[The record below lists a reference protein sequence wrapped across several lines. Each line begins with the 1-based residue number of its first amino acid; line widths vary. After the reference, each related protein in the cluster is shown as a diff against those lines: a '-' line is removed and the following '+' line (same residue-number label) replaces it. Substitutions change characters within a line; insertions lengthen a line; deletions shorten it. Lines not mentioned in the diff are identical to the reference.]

1 MRNPAIAQAPIK
13 ATSDVENVVEPI
25 AIIGFGFKF
34 PQDITNAESLWKL
47 LMERRSTMTEIPK
60 NRWNIDGFYKEN
72 GHRPGTVKNRGGHF
86 LADDP
91 ARFDAPF
98 FSIQPAEAECMDPQ
112 QRLLLETSY
121 HALENAG
128 IPMQSAMGTRTSVH
142 VGCLLQ
148 EYSQISQ
155 RDAQM
160 PGDYRIVGSSGLAML
175 ANRLSWFYD
184 FSGPSMTVD
193 TACSGGLVALH
204 LACQELLAGSVNMS
218 LVCGNNLCLLPDSTA
233 LLSSLNMMSKD
244 SVCYS
249 FDERASGYA
258 RGEGFGVLV
267 LKRLSQAI
275 ADGDTI
281 RGVIRST
288 GCGQDGNTPSIT
300 SPSQTAQER
309 LVRETYARAGLSL
322 DETRYFEAHGTGTP
336 VGDPCEAAAINSV
349 FSSRTPED
357 PMYVGALKS
366 NMGHPEGASG
376 IAGVIKTLLVLENG
390 IIPPN
395 VYPERIN
402 PAVTLAGPNLKFP
415 LEPVVWPTNGIR
427 RASVNSFGYG
437 GTNAHVV
444 IDDALS
450 FLKERGLH
458 GRHCTRALQS
468 IQEHRVAKQN
478 KSAITNDSS
487 ESTNSEVP
495 EQERQRHDSIT
506 SIGGSHPKSDSP
518 LTTDTTSHT
527 TFETEDENIYL
538 TEASNLSPKLLVLSG
553 FDERAVRRSITA
565 LEHWMQDQIVEE
577 NRVHILKDLAYTLV
591 EKRTSFPWNTVCVA
605 PSEQTTDLSWSAP
618 IRMRQRVDI
627 CFVFTGQGAQ
637 WHGMGRELLTY
648 ENFRDSILQA
658 DRFFKSLGSEW
669 SLMDE
674 LYNKTKEESAI
685 HQPELS
691 QPICTALQV
700 AIVDLLTSWKLGA
713 RASVG
718 HSSGEIAAAY
728 ASNAIS
734 RESAW
739 MIAYFR
745 GLAVAITQNITPLQ
759 GAMVAVQATL
769 DVWEHLMTEQNTA
782 YPSDQVSIA
791 CYNSPKSFTVSGPHD
806 AIHQLVATLKEAN
819 IEVHVLKIDV
829 AYHSQHMK
837 PVAGVYSKLL
847 RGISCGEQTENQPMF
862 VSTVTGDSLEETDE
876 LRTAEYW
883 NRNLTGAVK
892 FSTALDTI
900 CKHRDASSYFF
911 LEIGPHSVLRSPLG
925 DILKAHDKDV
935 TSDYACV
942 LRRDRSASDTALE
955 CAGKLY
961 TIGAPMDIAAVNK
974 SSGPSS
980 RFLTSLPGYQFEDK
994 KKYWLEGRT
1003 SIQYRQTKFVH
1014 HELLGSRSP
1023 DWNEHEARWTNR
1035 ILLEQSPYLK
1045 DHIINGLC
1053 LMPAAGMLVMAIE
1066 AVRQFYGERA
1076 ARASGY
1082 KLRDVTF
1089 TKAMTLSGDPRGTE
1103 IQFTLRPANL
1113 DSRDELPGSMWDH
1126 FSLYTYEDEGWHL
1139 CCAGSISVDYREA
1152 SGVSDILTEK
1162 KRNMKVALEECRN
1175 DIDSGEIYGAFN
1187 HAGLAYGPTFR
1198 GMRNVKWDKH
1208 NQATGTIGLRD
1219 WEAQAK
1225 FNYSDTHLIHP
1236 AALDTI
1242 LQLTFPAYSIYAK
1255 DSSATTVPT
1264 GFSNAWFSSAL
1275 TTASCDQEEVHV
1287 HAKVSGRGFRNKL
1300 FTVTAAFA
1308 GCQDACFFGELETS
1322 TIGRSV
1328 APSPEESHRSLY
1340 RIDWQP
1346 ADFDSIALDSELPST
1361 STCTVCVVFDDAD
1374 ELQTRLAR
1382 AVYEK
1387 FLVRH
1392 GPQVLVPWNHAIGSD
1407 LADTT
1412 CVFFPGLDGTF
1423 LQCLEEEDLEK
1434 TKSLLE
1440 TTKSLIWFTFQHH
1453 AVDENPTEGLVSGLV
1468 RTLATES
1475 EDYRLVSVSLNAQ
1488 NGLGSASVNIENVV
1502 KALFHQQTDPEDEYC
1517 EIDSSLC
1524 TPRVVDDAELAN
1536 QALPSEQSAQ
1546 YVEKPWSE
1554 LEAPKLTIGAAGIL
1568 NTLHYEQSSDC
1579 DDATTADDVVVE
1591 IKATGLN
1598 ARDLLVA
1605 LGQVHDEAF
1614 GSEIAGIVIRI
1625 GSSNGARFKVGD
1637 RVFGVATSGVAQIVR
1652 CKSSQLREM
1661 PATMSFHEAAAYP
1674 VAFCTAYYALVEC
1687 ARIKSSSSILIHYGA
1702 STTGQAAIKIAQLH
1716 GCVDVFVTVN
1726 SVEEAAF
1733 LQKHCGIQESYIVL
1747 ADSSELSHDIH
1758 RLTDERGVDIVLGNP
1773 EVLQQSW
1780 SCIAPFGRF
1789 IDIGEKDVFV
1799 STANGSKEIGIPP
1812 ATQNISF
1819 TSVNFQEL
1827 AQSPMFTGVF
1837 EQVLLL
1843 TADSKLGTP
1852 QPLTVFKQSDIE
1864 QAFRTLQEEKLVGK
1878 VVVEM
1883 KSEEL
1888 VEMEVAPNA
1897 SKPLFRADAS
1907 YLVAGAFGGIG
1918 QSITRWMVEN
1928 GAKHLILPSRSLVEG
1943 TDCARSQFV
1952 NELRTQG
1959 AIVHAPVCDIAN
1971 ASQLESTLVSLS
1983 SMPQVAGCIQ
1993 AAMSMQDSSFA
2004 KMTIAQWHES
2014 LAPKVSGS
2022 WNLHTLLPRNLDF
2035 FVMLSSSTGIMG
2047 SFGQA
2052 NYTAGN
2058 TYQDNLALHRLRN
2071 GQRAH
2076 TLALS
2081 MVTGVGYV
2089 AQNEQ
2094 VQSLLRV
2101 RGMLEEVS
2109 LNDIYALLRFCCDAE
2124 RVDSST
2130 IGPNIITPLTLPA
2143 DLRALNIVAPLG
2155 STRPIYHYLDTLPAR
2170 ITPSPAS
2177 QNSTSHLLSSATCLA
2192 QATDIVVSAI
2202 QTQLSSLLVVSK
2214 EDIDPQKAIYRYG
2227 VDSLVAVEMRNWFS
2241 KAVGA
2246 DVATSEIMSDVS
2258 IWLLGVKVAGKSR
2271 FVAEGVREGT

>member
-1 MRNPAIAQAPIK
+1 MKAPATSQAPLK
-13 ATSDVENVVEPI
+13 ATSDVEDIVEPI
-25 AIIGFGFKF
+25 AIVGFGFKF
-34 PQDITNAESLWKL
+34 PQDITNTESLWKL

-60 NRWNIDGFYKEN
+60 NRWNIDGFYKEH

-204 LACQELLAGSVNMS
+204 LACQELLTGNVNMS

-275 ADGDTI
+275 TDGDTI

-309 LVRETYARAGLSL
+309 LIRETYARAGLSL

-349 FSSRTPED
+349 FSSRTPEE

-402 PAVTLAGPNLKFP
+402 PAVTLAGPNLRFP

-450 FLKERGLH
+450 FLNERGLH
-458 GRHCTRALQS
+458 SRHCTRALQS
-468 IQEHRVAKQN
+468 IQEHCVADQE
-478 KSAITNDSS
+478 A
-487 ESTNSEVP
+487 STIIDDTPGSTDCERL
-495 EQERQRHDSIT
+495 EHERQRYDSIT
-506 SIGGSHPKSDSP
+506 SIGGPEPKTESLSTNETP
-518 LTTDTTSHT
+518 SRATS
-527 TFETEDENIYL
+527 ETEDENIRL
-538 TEASNLSPKLLVLSG
+538 TEAFNSSPKLLVVSG
-553 FDERAVRRSITA
+553 FDERAVRRSVTA
-565 LEHWMQDQIVEE
+565 LQRWMQDHIVDD
-577 NRVHILKDLAYTLV
+577 NRVQGLEDLAYTLA

-605 PSEQTTDLSWSAP
+605 PSESTPHLAWP
-618 IRMRQRVDI
+618 VPMRMRQRVDV

-637 WHGMGRELLTY
+637 WHGMGRELLAY
-648 ENFRDSILQA
+648 ETFRDSMLQA
-658 DRFFKSLGSEW
+658 DRFFKALGSEW

-674 LYNKTKEESAI
+674 LYNKNKEESAI
-685 HQPELS
+685 NQPELS

-718 HSSGEIAAAY
+718 HSSGEITAAY
-728 ASNAIS
+728 TSKAIS

-745 GLAVAITQNITPLQ
+745 GLAVAITQNITSFQ
-759 GAMVAVQATL
+759 GAMIAVQAPL
-769 DVWEHLMTEQNTA
+769 DVWEHLMTEQNAA
-782 YPSDQVSIA
+782 YPSDRVSIA
-791 CYNSPKSFTVSGPHD
+791 CYSSPRSFTVSGSHD
-806 AIHQLVATLKEAN
+806 AIHRLVDMLKEAS
-819 IEVHVLKIDV
+819 IEVHILKINV
-829 AYHSQHMK
+829 AYHSQHMQ

-847 RGISCGEQTENQPMF
+847 RGIDCGEQTENQPLF
-862 VSTVTGDSLEETDE
+862 VSTVTGDSLGETDE
-876 LRTAEYW
+876 LRTAQYW

-900 CKHRDASSYFF
+900 CKHQDASSYFF

-925 DILKAHDKDV
+925 EILKAHDRDV
-935 TSDYACV
+935 TLDYASV
-942 LRRDRSASDTALE
+942 LRRDRSSSITALE

-961 TIGAPMDIAAVNK
+961 TIGASIDIAAVNK
-974 SSGPSS
+974 SSGPSPK
-980 RFLTSLPGYQFEDK
+980 FLTSLPGYQFEDK

-1014 HELLGSRSP
+1014 HELLGSRTP

-1045 DHIINGLC
+1045 DHMINGMC

-1076 ARASGY
+1076 TRATGY

-1113 DSRDELPGSMWDH
+1113 DPRDELPGSLWDH

-1139 CCAGSISVDYREA
+1139 CCAGSISIDYHEA
-1152 SGVSDILTEK
+1152 TGGSEILEEK
-1162 KRNMKVALEECRN
+1162 KCNMNLALEECGN
-1175 DIDSGEIYGAFN
+1175 EIDSGEIYGAFN
-1187 HAGLAYGPTFR
+1187 QAGLAYGPTFR
-1198 GMRNVKWDKH
+1198 GMCNVKWDKH
-1208 NQATGTIGLRD
+1208 SQATGTIGLRD
-1219 WEAQAK
+1219 WEAQAR
-1225 FNYSDTHLIHP
+1225 FDYSDTHLIHP

-1264 GFSNAWFSSAL
+1264 GFSNAWFSAGL
-1275 TTASCDQEEVHV
+1275 ATASCNRQEVHV

-1308 GCQDACFFGELETS
+1308 GTQDPCFFGELETS

-1328 APSPEESHRSLY
+1328 APSPEKSHRSLY
-1340 RIDWQP
+1340 RIEWQS
-1346 ADFDSIALDSELPST
+1346 ADFDSIALDSELPATLT
-1361 STCTVCVVFDDAD
+1361 STIRVVFDDAN
-1374 ELQTRLAR
+1374 ELQTSLAR
-1382 AVYEK
+1382 AIYEK
-1387 FLVRH
+1387 FLVHH
-1392 GPQVLVPWNHAIGSD
+1392 GPQALIPWNVATESD
-1407 LADTT
+1407 VADTT
-1412 CVFFPGLDGTF
+1412 CVFLPGLDGTF

-1434 TKSLLE
+1434 VKFLLA
-1440 TTKSLIWFTFQHH
+1440 TTKSLIWVTFQHH
-1453 AVDENPTEGLVSGLV
+1453 AVNENPTEGLVSGLV

-1475 EDYRLVSVSLNAQ
+1475 EDYRLVSVNLNVQ
-1488 NGLGSASVNIENVV
+1488 NGLDSASVNIENAL
-1502 KALFHQQTDPEDEYC
+1502 KALIHQQTDPEDEYC
-1517 EIDSSLC
+1517 EIDDSLC
-1524 TPRVVDDAELAN
+1524 TPRVVDDDELAN
-1536 QALPSEQSAQ
+1536 QALPSEQSVQ

-1554 LEAPKLTIGAAGIL
+1554 LDNPKLTIGAAGIL
-1568 NTLHYEQSSDC
+1568 NTLHYEQSSDY
-1579 DDATTADDVVVE
+1579 DNAIAADDVVVE

-1605 LGQVHDEAF
+1605 IGQVHDEVF
-1614 GSEIAGIVIRI
+1614 GSEIAGVVVRV
-1625 GSSNGARFKVGD
+1625 GSSSTRFKVGD
-1637 RVFGVATSGVAQIVR
+1637 RVFGVATSGVMQVVH
-1652 CKSSQLREM
+1652 CKSFQLREI
-1661 PATMSFHEAAAYP
+1661 PASMSFHEAAAFP
-1674 VAFCTAYYALVEC
+1674 VAYCTAYYALVEG
-1687 ARIKSSSSILIHYGA
+1687 ARIKNNNSILIHHGVSA
-1702 STTGQAAIKIAQLH
+1702 TGQAAIKIAQLY
-1716 GCVDVFVTVN
+1716 GCTDVLVTVN
-1726 SVEEAAF
+1726 SVGEANF
-1733 LQKHCGIQESYIVL
+1733 LKNQCGILESHIFIAEERNL
-1747 ADSSELSHDIH
+1747 AH
-1758 RLTDERGVDIVLGNP
+1758 RICHLTDERGVDVVLGSP
-1773 EVLQQSW
+1773 GVLQQSW
-1780 SCIAPFGRF
+1780 PCIAPFGRF

-1799 STANGSKEIGIPP
+1799 STANGSKQIAIPP
-1812 ATQNISF
+1812 STQNISF
-1819 TSVNFQEL
+1819 TRVNFQEL
-1827 AQSPMFTGVF
+1827 AQSTMFTGIF

-1843 TADSKLGTP
+1843 ITDSNVGPP
-1852 QPLTVFKQSDIE
+1852 QPLTVFKQSEIE
-1864 QAFRTLQEEKLVGK
+1864 QAFRALQEEKLVGK

-1883 KSEEL
+1883 KGEEL

-1897 SKPLFRADAS
+1897 SEPLFRADAS

-1943 TDCARSQFV
+1943 TDCVRLQFV

-1971 ASQLESTLVSLS
+1971 ASQLESTLNSLS
-1983 SMPQVAGCIQ
+1983 SMPAVAGCIQ
-1993 AAMSMQDSSFA
+1993 AAMSMHDSSFA

-2058 TYQDNLALHRLRN
+2058 TYQDNLALHRMRN

-2124 RVDSST
+2124 RVDAST

-2170 ITPSPAS
+2170 IKPSPTA
-2177 QNSTSHLLSSATCLA
+2177 QNSTSHLLSSATSLA

-2202 QTQLSSLLVVSK
+2202 QTQLSSLLVVAK
-2214 EDIDPQKAIYRYG
+2214 EDIDPQRAIYRYG

-2258 IWLLGVKVAGKSR
+2258 IWLLGVKVAGW
-2271 FVAEGVREGT
+2271 

>member
-1 MRNPAIAQAPIK
+1 MRTTASEQPPL
-13 ATSDVENVVEPI
+13 NVASSNGNFVEPI

-60 NRWNIDGFYKEN
+60 NRWNIDGFYKEH

-258 RGEGFGVLV
+258 RGEGFGVLI

-275 ADGDTI
+275 TDGDTI
-281 RGVIRST
+281 RGIVRST

-309 LVRETYARAGLSL
+309 LIRETYARAGLSL
-322 DETRYFEAHGTGTP
+322 HETRYFEAHGTGTP

-349 FSSRTPED
+349 FSSRTPEE

-415 LEPVVWPTNGIR
+415 LEPVVWPTNGVR

-450 FLKERGLH
+450 FLNEHGMQ
-458 GRHCTRALQS
+458 GRHCTRALQG
-468 IQEHRVAKQN
+468 IQEGCA
-478 KSAITNDSS
+478 TDDTD
-487 ESTNSEVP
+487 ESISREVL
-495 EQERQRHDSIT
+495 ETKRKRRDSIT
-506 SIGGSHPKSDSP
+506 SLGGSEDKSESVSAN
-518 LTTDTTSHT
+518 DTLSVG
-527 TFETEDENIYL
+527 TEIDDENSRL
-538 TEASNLSPKLLVLSG
+538 CEAISPSPKLLVLSG
-553 FDERAVRRSITA
+553 FDERAVRRSIAA
-565 LEHWMQDQIVEE
+565 LEHWMQDHIINDNRAQI
-577 NRVHILKDLAYTLV
+577 LDDLAYTLV
-591 EKRTSFPWNTVCVA
+591 EKRTSFPWKAVCVA
-605 PSEQTTDLSWSAP
+605 PLESNTGLTWSTPVRA
-618 IRMRQRVDI
+618 RQRVDI

-637 WHGMGRELLTY
+637 WHGMGRELLAY
-648 ENFRDSILQA
+648 EVFRNSMLQA
-658 DRFFKSLGSEW
+658 DGYFRSLGSEW

-674 LYNKTKEESAI
+674 LYRKSREESAI
-685 HQPELS
+685 HRPELS
-691 QPICTALQV
+691 QPLCTALQV
-700 AIVDLLTSWKLGA
+700 AIVDLLTSWKLST
-713 RASVG
+713 RACIG

-728 ASNAIS
+728 ASNVIS

-745 GLAVAITQNITPLQ
+745 GLAVAITQDITSFQ
-759 GAMVAVQATL
+759 GAMIAVQAPL
-769 DVWEHLMTEQNTA
+769 DAWEHLMSKQNA
-782 YPSDQVSIA
+782 EYPNNQVAIA

-806 AIHQLVATLKEAN
+806 AIHQLVATLKAAKL
-819 IEVHVLKIDV
+819 EVHVLHVNV
-829 AYHSQHMK
+829 AYHSHHMK
-837 PVAGVYSKLL
+837 QVAGVYGKLL
-847 RGISCGEQTENQPMF
+847 RSIGSGQQNTEQPLF
-862 VSTVTGDSLEETDE
+862 ISTVTGDSLQQTDE
-876 LRTAEYW
+876 LRTSQYW
-883 NRNLTGAVK
+883 NRNLTESVK
-892 FSTALDTI
+892 FSTAVDAI
-900 CKHRDASSYFF
+900 CKHRDASSYLF
-911 LEIGPHSVLRSPLG
+911 LEIGPHSALRSPLN
-925 DILKAHDKDV
+925 DILKAHNKDIL
-935 TSDYACV
+935 SDYASI
-942 LRRDRSASDTALE
+942 LRRDWSASVTTLE
-955 CAGKLY
+955 CVGKLH
-961 TIGAPMDIAAVNK
+961 TMGASIDIATVNNF
-974 SSGPSS
+974 SGPSPK
-980 RFLTSLPGYQFEDK
+980 FLTSLPGYQFEDK

-1003 SIQYRQTKFVH
+1003 SIQYRQTKFAH
-1014 HELLGSRSP
+1014 HELLGSRTP

-1045 DHIINGLC
+1045 DHMINGMC

-1066 AVRQFYGERA
+1066 AVRQFYGDEA

-1089 TKAMTLSGDPRGTE
+1089 TKAMTLSGEPRGTE
-1103 IQFTLRPANL
+1103 IQFTLRPASL
-1113 DSRDELPGSMWDH
+1113 GRRDELPGSLWDR
-1126 FSLYTYEDEGWHL
+1126 FSLYTYENEGWHL
-1139 CCAGSISVDYREA
+1139 CCAGSISIDYNREA
-1152 SGVSDILTEK
+1152 TGLGHTVLAEK
-1162 KRNMKVALEECRN
+1162 KQKMKVAVEQCRTEM
-1175 DIDSGEIYGAFN
+1175 DSGEIYGAFDQ
-1187 HAGLAYGPTFR
+1187 AGLAYGPTFQ
-1198 GMRNVKWDKH
+1198 GLRNVKWDKH
-1208 NQATGTIGLRD
+1208 SQATGTIGLGD
-1219 WEAQAK
+1219 WEARAR
-1225 FNYSDTHLIHP
+1225 FAHSDAHFIHP

-1242 LQLTFPAYSIYAK
+1242 LQMTFPAYSIYAK
-1255 DSSATTVPT
+1255 DASATTVPT

-1275 TTASCDQEEVHV
+1275 ADAFRSHQEVQV
-1287 HAKVSGRGFRNKL
+1287 HAKVCGRGFRNKL
-1300 FTVTAAFA
+1300 FAVTAAFA
-1308 GCQDACFFGELETS
+1308 ECQDACFYGELETS

-1328 APSPEESHRSLY
+1328 ASTRTQESNRSLY

-1346 ADFDSIALDSELPST
+1346 ADFGNTTAPSELPATWAST
-1361 STCTVCVVFDDAD
+1361 VRVIFDDAS
-1374 ELQTRLAR
+1374 QAQVHLAR
-1382 AVYEK
+1382 AVYESISP
-1387 FLVRH
+1387 RH
-1392 GPQVLVPWNHAIGSD
+1392 GLHVLVPWNRVAESD
-1407 LADTT
+1407 LANTT
-1412 CVFFPGLDGTF
+1412 CVFLPCLDGAF
-1423 LQCLEEEDLEK
+1423 LASLQEESLEK
-1434 TKSLLE
+1434 IKTLIS
-1440 TTKSLIWFTFQHH
+1440 TTKSLIWVTFQHH
-1453 AVDENPTEGLVSGLV
+1453 AMDQNPTEGLVSGLV

-1475 EDYRLVSVSLNAQ
+1475 EDYRLVSLNLNQ
-1488 NGLGSASVNIENVV
+1488 ENGIDNASINIEKVV
-1502 KALFHQQTDPEDEYC
+1502 RALFHQQIDPEDEYC
-1517 EIDSSLC
+1517 EVDGVLC
-1524 TPRVVDDAELAN
+1524 TPRVIDDNELVK
-1536 QALPSEQSAQ
+1536 QALPAEQSISS
-1546 YVEKPWSE
+1546 VKKLWLE
-1554 LEAPKLTIGAAGIL
+1554 LQTPKLTIGAAGIL
-1568 NTLHYEQSSDC
+1568 STLHYKQTSDSE
-1579 DDATTADDVVVE
+1579 ATLAPHDVIVAVR
-1591 IKATGLN
+1591 ATGLN

-1614 GSEIAGIVIRI
+1614 GSEIAGVVVRV
-1625 GSSNGARFKVGD
+1625 GSLSGTRFQVGD
-1637 RVFGVATSGVAQIVR
+1637 RVFGVTRHGIAQTVC
-1652 CKSSQLREM
+1652 CKDFQLQKM
-1661 PATMSFHEAAAYP
+1661 PESMGFCAAAAFP
-1674 VAFCTAYYALVEC
+1674 VAFCTAYYALVDC
-1687 ARIKSSSSILIHYGA
+1687 ARIKSSNSILIHHGV
-1702 STTGQAAIKIAQLH
+1702 STMGKAAIEIAKLH
-1716 GCVDVFVTVN
+1716 GCHNVFITVG
-1726 SVEEAAF
+1726 SDEEATF
-1733 LQKHCGIQESYIVL
+1733 LQRNYGVEK
-1747 ADSSELSHDIH
+1747 SHIFSMNISDWAQDIR
-1758 RLTDERGVDIVLGNP
+1758 RLTEERGMDIVLGNP

-1789 IDIGEKDVFV
+1789 IDVGEKDVFV
-1799 STANGSKEIGIPP
+1799 STANGSKEITIPS
-1812 ATQNISF
+1812 TTKNTNF
-1819 TSVNFQEL
+1819 TSLNFQEL
-1827 AQSPMFTGVF
+1827 AHSPQFANIF

-1843 TADSKLGTP
+1843 VEDSKVTTT
-1852 QPLTVFKQSDIE
+1852 QPLAVFSQSDVE
-1864 QAFRTLQEEKLVGK
+1864 QAFRTLQENKMAGK
-1878 VVVEM
+1878 VVIEM
-1883 KSEEL
+1883 RTEEL
-1888 VEMEVAPNA
+1888 VEMEVTSNAP
-1897 SKPLFRADAS
+1897 KPIFRADAS

-1943 TDCARSQFV
+1943 TDSTRLQFT
-1952 NELRTQG
+1952 NELRAQG
-1959 AIVHAPVCDIAN
+1959 AVVHTPVCDIAD
-1971 ASQLESTLVSLS
+1971 ASQLESALASLS
-1983 SMPQVAGCIQ
+1983 SMPQIAGCIQ
-1993 AAMSMQDSSFA
+1993 AAMSMHDSSFA
-2004 KMTIAQWHES
+2004 KMTIAQWQKS
-2014 LAPKVSGS
+2014 LAPKVTGS
-2022 WNLHTLLPRNLDF
+2022 WNLHTLLPDNLDF

-2058 TYQDNLALHRLRN
+2058 TYQDNLALHRMRN

-2109 LNDIYALLRFCCDAE
+2109 LNDIYALLRFCCDPE
-2124 RVDSST
+2124 RVDAST
-2130 IGPNIITPLTLPA
+2130 IGPHIITPLTLPA

-2170 ITPSPAS
+2170 IVPSSAV
-2177 QNSTSHLLSSATCLA
+2177 QNSTRQLLSSAVSLA

-2202 QTQLSSLLVVSK
+2202 QTQLSSLLVVAK
-2214 EDIDPQKAIYRYG
+2214 EDIDPQRAIYRYG

-2258 IWLLGVKVAGKSR
+2258 IWLLGVKVAGKSK
-2271 FVAEGVREGT
+2271 FVPEAVREGT